1 MNYIWEIIAECIG
14 NELFEIV
21 YWEIIAE
28 YMLTFPG
35 MGSVSGSEI
44 QAGEG
49 PVESVFCELIYF

>member
-1 MNYIWEIIAECIG
+1 MAECIE
-14 NELFEIV
+14 NELFEHV

-28 YMLTFPG
+28 YTLTFPG

-49 PVESVFCELIYF
+49 PMESCFCELIYFK